1 MSATQTTM
9 SDFIVS
15 TKLGKSIVLILTLKG
30 SGAFSDVFKV
40 KRKSDGQEYALKK
53 VSYLAE

>member
-15 TKLGKSIVLILTLKG
+15 NKLGKPNHLNLTLIG

-53 VSYLAE
+53 VSYLPN